1 MSGMQPAD
9 LDAKQLWF
17 LILHFLSDSP
27 VSHMLE
33 PLERQLIQSRL
44 LPGPDSD
51 DGTKTMHMAFPRCVH
66 VVLA

>member
-27 VSHMLE
+27 VSHMLK

-44 LPGPDSD
+44 LPGPAND
-51 DGTKTMHMAFPRCVH
+51 DGTETLHMAVFRCVH
-66 VVLA
+66 VFKA

>member
-1 MSGMQPAD
+1 MSSMQPAD

-33 PLERQLIQSRL
+33 PLERQLIQSKL
-44 LPGPDSD
+44 LPGPANDE
-51 DGTKTMHMAFPRCVH
+51 GAKALHIA
-66 VVLA
+66 